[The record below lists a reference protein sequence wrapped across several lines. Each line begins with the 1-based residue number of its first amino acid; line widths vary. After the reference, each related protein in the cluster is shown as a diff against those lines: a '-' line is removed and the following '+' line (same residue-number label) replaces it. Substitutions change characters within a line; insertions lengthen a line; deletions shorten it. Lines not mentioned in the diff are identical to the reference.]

1 MLAQEIRRI
10 RSLPFLLSFPWY
22 KTILLS
28 LGLVAVVVLF
38 LLPIG
43 KLLALSFTSPT
54 GLSLVNY
61 SELFQQARTWTTIAD
76 TLLITGASTLFA
88 VVIGVSMAWLIA
100 YSDVRGKKAITM
112 LVMLSYI
119 LPSYVVALSWSQ
131 LMGPQGML
139 AAYLPRELL
148 WNVYS
153 LGGIIFVMSLQ
164 HFPLVFLLTVPVLR
178 KIPREVEW
186 AGRVSGAGPWQTFWQ
201 VNLPLAL
208 PGIGGGGLL
217 AFLAGLDNFG
227 IPAFL
232 GIPAGIRVMST
243 AIYEEVIGLGP
254 AAFYKA
260 AALSVLLGVI
270 ALIGTI
276 LQWLLLRRSKLLET
290 TQEDRQPR
298 FFFGRFRLLT
308 EVLVWGLLVAIT
320 FIPLT
325 ALFGISVV
333 KAYGLPLTPETFTLQ
348 HYHFIL
354 QESPKVQSALN
365 NSLWLS
371 VVTMAVCAITGTVI
385 AYYRTRH
392 AGIVSKG
399 VEMSAG
405 LPFALPGVVFA
416 LAMIFT
422 WIEPFPGWNPG
433 IYGTVAILY
442 IAYTA
447 RFMTL
452 QVRSSVTAL
461 LQVEPAMEEAAQV
474 SGAGRVAKWRR
485 ILLPL
490 LFPGMLSGAFLVMLT
505 AFTELTV
512 SSLLFSSGSET
523 VGVVMFNFEQAGYTT
538 YSAALS
544 GVIVGGIM
552 LGMAVLYG
560 VQAFW
565 QRKGVAI

>member
-1 MLAQEIRRI
+1 MLTQEIRRI
-10 RSLPFLLSFPWY
+10 RSLPFLLSLRWY
-22 KTILLS
+22 ESIPIG
-28 LGLVAVVVLF
+28 LGLAAVFVLF

-43 KLLALSFTSPT
+43 KLVALSFASPN
-54 GLSLVNY
+54 GLSFVNY
-61 SELFQQARTWTTIAD
+61 SELFQQARTWTTIAN

-88 VVIGVSMAWLIA
+88 VLIGVGMAWLVA

-112 LVMLSYI
+112 LVILSYI
-119 LPSYVVALSWSQ
+119 LPSYIVALSWSQ
-131 LMGPQGML
+131 LLGPQGML
-139 AAYLPRELL
+139 ASYLPHEFL

-186 AGRVSGAGPWQTFWQ
+186 AGRIFGAGPWQTFWK

-208 PGIGGGGLL
+208 PGIAGGGLL

-254 AAFYKA
+254 SAFYKA

-270 ALIGTI
+270 ALIGTT
-276 LQWLLLRRSKLLET
+276 LQWLLLRRSKLMET
-290 TQEDRQPR
+290 AQEDRRPR
-298 FFFGRFRLLT
+298 FFFGRFRLLA
-308 EVLVWGLLVAIT
+308 EVLVLGILATVT
-320 FIPLT
+320 FIPL
-325 ALFGISVV
+325 LSLLGISVV

-354 QESPKVQSALN
+354 QESAKVQSALS

-371 VVTMAVCAITGTVI
+371 IITMAFCVIVGTVI

-392 AGIVSKG
+392 MGIVSRG
-399 VEMSAG
+399 VELSVG

-422 WIEPFPGWNPG
+422 WMEPVPGWNPG
-433 IYGTVAILY
+433 IYGTVTILY
-442 IAYTA
+442 IAYAA

-461 LQVEPAMEEAAQV
+461 LQVDPTMEEAARV
-474 SGAGRVAKWRR
+474 SGATRGVKWRR

-490 LFPGMLSGAFLVMLT
+490 LFPGMLGGAFLVMLT

-544 GVIVGGIM
+544 GVIVAGIS
-552 LGMAVLYG
+552 LGMATLYG
-560 VQAFW
+560 VEILW
-565 QRKGVAI
+565 QRKGVTA